1 MTGASDGVIVVTGA
15 ARGMGLACA
24 QRLARA
30 GSTMVLV
37 DLDHAVDEV
46 ARALGA
52 EVAPSRVESLVCDVT
67 DADSVAAMAHWVRSE
82 GSLRWLVHAAG
93 VSPSMGDWRRMF
105 TVDLVGTAI
114 VVEALRPLAV
124 EGTAAV
130 CFASSAAAQLADPSH
145 PLDAVVDDPLTP
157 GLLDR
162 LVATAPDVVTDPG
175 MAYGWAKWGVRRLV
189 ERQAEAWG
197 AQGARICSV
206 SPGIIDTPMG
216 RMELAN
222 QPMMPVMLEHTP
234 LARQGTADEV
244 AAVVAFLLSD
254 DAAYI
259 TGTDVLV
266 DGGVVPTLRRAFSTT
281 TPGGERAGEG

>member
-1 MTGASDGVIVVTGA
+1 MTGPSAGVIVVTGA

-24 QRLARA
+24 HRLARA

-37 DLDHAVDEV
+37 DRDPAVDQV
-46 ARALGA
+46 AGALGA
-52 EVAPSRVESLVCDVT
+52 EVTPTSVDALVCDVT
-67 DADSVAAMAHWVRSE
+67 DADSVAALADRVRNE

-105 TVDLVGTAI
+105 TVDLVGTAL
-114 VVEALRPLAV
+114 VVEALRPLAA
-124 EGTAAV
+124 GGAAAV
-130 CFASSAAAQLADPSH
+130 CFASSAAAQLADPAH
-145 PLDAVVDDPLTP
+145 PLDAVVDDPLAP
-157 GLLDR
+157 DLLDR

-189 ERQAEAWG
+189 EREAAAWG
-197 AQGARICSV
+197 ARGARICSV

-216 RMELAN
+216 RLELAN

-254 DAAYI
+254 DAAYV

-266 DGGVVPTLRRAFSTT
+266 DGGVVPTLRRAFSSA
-281 TPGGERAGEG
+281 TPGD

>member
-1 MTGASDGVIVVTGA
+1 MTRPSEGVVVVTGA

-24 QRLARA
+24 QRLAPA

-37 DLDHAVDEV
+37 DRDPAVGQV
-46 ARALGA
+46 ARALGSEA
-52 EVAPSRVESLVCDVT
+52 APSRVVSFVGDVT
-67 DADSVAAMAHWVRSE
+67 DAAWVATLVDRVRSE

-93 VSPSMGDWRRMF
+93 VSPSMGNWRRMF

-124 EGTAAV
+124 DGTAAV

-145 PLDAVVDDPLTP
+145 PLDTVVDDPLSP
-157 GLLDR
+157 DLLDR

-175 MAYGWAKWGVRRLV
+175 LAYGWAKWGVRRLV
-189 ERQAEAWG
+189 EREAAAWG
-197 AQGARICSV
+197 ARGARICSV

-216 RMELAN
+216 RLELAN

-254 DAAYI
+254 AAAYV

-266 DGGVVPTLRRAFSTT
+266 DGGVVPTLRRAFSA
-281 TPGGERAGEG
+281 TPPGE